1 MIVCIDY
8 PIVMRIAGRYS
19 FVDILLQAEP
29 LGILAG
35 VEDDVVGRDD
45 VALGGIALAEG
56 VLPGSAELLRDRAKS
71 VNAQRAA
78 MMSFFMDLISFVYWF
93 VLWIP
98 TLNFI

>member
-56 VLPGSAELLRDRAKS
+56 VLPGSAELLRDRVPACG
-71 VNAQRAA
+71 VRAR
-78 MMSFFMDLISFVYWF
+78 IG
-93 VLWIP
+93 
-98 TLNFI
+98 